1 MSFAIGKKF
10 LKKFLKNLEKSYRP
24 VTNDEDIYLTY
35 SSPNKRNNM
44 TSSQPAGSSQTAHN
58 TITDTTME
66 EALSTSP
73 THILSHSEIEL
84 TSRDLQENDI
94 HTQTPITENLTF
106 MEEDPIEPNPDKGKL
121 PETQSATQINTP
133 NPVQITVLNDIFKQT
148 PQASNKAHKGFI
160 PRDSFPPK
168 LSNNEIINL
177 IKTSFIK
184 DSNAFRFDVNTTST
198 YRYFTIHFR
207 TRDSLVQY
215 IEKSPDNLKHIKIYE
230 LTNETIN
237 TLIER
242 KFANLDQA
250 VIKIMDIPYNY
261 DTSMLIKQ
269 GPRRIYK

>member
-1 MSFAIGKKF
+1 QVSIFSPILVSTFFSEHYHMSFAIGKKF

-106 MEEDPIEPNPDKGKL
+106 MEEDPIEPNPDKGKS

-133 NPVQITVLNDIFKQT
+133 NP
-148 PQASNKAHKGFI
+148 
-160 PRDSFPPK
+160 
-168 LSNNEIINL
+168 
-177 IKTSFIK
+177 
-184 DSNAFRFDVNTTST
+184 
-198 YRYFTIHFR
+198 
-207 TRDSLVQY
+207 
-215 IEKSPDNLKHIKIYE
+215 
-230 LTNETIN
+230 
-237 TLIER
+237 
-242 KFANLDQA
+242 
-250 VIKIMDIPYNY
+250 
-261 DTSMLIKQ
+261 
-269 GPRRIYK
+269 